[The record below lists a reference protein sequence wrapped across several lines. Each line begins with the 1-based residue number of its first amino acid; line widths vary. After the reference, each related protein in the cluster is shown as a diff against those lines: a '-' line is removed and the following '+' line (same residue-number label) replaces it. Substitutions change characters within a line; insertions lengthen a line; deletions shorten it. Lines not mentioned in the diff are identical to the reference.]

1 MFNWFNKKEEKIDQT
16 VESVNTTH
24 PLMASVE
31 KILNKTNI
39 SPKEV
44 FEEFV
49 RKTYRDNLNSL
60 FQYNVKC
67 SRLNLDEELLRISY
81 VNNAVCFYHI
91 DGDTF
96 YYVQQYDKNVPED
109 RDFCIVNS
117 FGFSILLTN
126 YINFL
131 DTTEDLFTHTKERL
145 S

>member
-49 RKTYRDNLNSL
+49 RKTYKDNLDSL
-60 FQYNVKC
+60 HQYNVKC

-96 YYVQQYDKNVPED
+96 YYIQPRESNIDD
-109 RDFCIVNS
+109 RDFVIVCNN
-117 FGFSILLTN
+117 GYEELLEN
-126 YINFL
+126 YITSL
-131 DTTEDLFTHTKERL
+131 DTTEDLFTQTKERL

>member
-49 RKTYRDNLNSL
+49 RKTYKDNLDSL
-60 FQYNVKC
+60 HQYNVKC

-91 DGDTF
+91 DGDAF
-96 YYVQQYDKNVPED
+96 YYIQPRESNIDD
-109 RDFCIVNS
+109 RDFVIVCNN
-117 FGFSILLTN
+117 GYEQLLEE
-126 YINFL
+126 YITTL
-131 DTTEDLFTHTKERL
+131 DTDEDLFVQTKERL